1 MYLGN
6 RMWFAAVVSTC
17 QIGLWGQDGAAIWKK
32 SCAICHQASSETR
45 APLPEALAKLPR
57 QRILASLETGS
68 MKEQGALLSAQDRE
82 AVASFLAA
90 APAKL
95 ETSTG
100 LCAAGVEPRADSPSW
115 NGWGV
120 DMANTRF
127 QPATMARLSLAE
139 VPKLKL
145 KWAFGFP
152 NAVAA
157 VAQPVLVAGRLYF
170 GSMDGTVYSADPRTG
185 CVYWTFKA
193 DAMVRTAISVGPIRA
208 GRHALMFGDQK
219 AQAYAI
225 DSKDGALIW
234 KTKVDEHPMARLS
247 GAPKLYRS
255 RLYVPV
261 SSHEEVSPAS
271 AKYECCTFRG
281 SVVALDAESGKQIWK
296 THTIPD
302 PPRPTKKNPA
312 GVQMHGP
319 AGAAVWLSPAIDVKR
334 NALYIGTGNAYS
346 DPETGYSDAVIAMDL
361 DTGSVKWVRQLTGG
375 DGWNFSCISPNKANC
390 PASLGEDVD
399 IGASPILK
407 DLPGNRSVLLI
418 GQKSAVVYALDPDQQ
433 GRILWQTRIGKGGAM
448 GGIVWGMGADEQR
461 VYVPLSDIRERDNA
475 GGLFAIRIASGERAW
490 YAPPVTPACAGKPGC
505 SKAQLAP
512 PTVIPGVVFSGSMD
526 GTLRAHDATDG
537 AVIWEFNTL
546 RDFETVN
553 GVKAR
558 GGSLN
563 ATGPVIAGGMMFLN
577 SGYGIL
583 GGMAGNVLLAF
594 AAE

>member
-1 MYLGN
+1 MI
-6 RMWFAAVVSTC
+6 S
-17 QIGLWGQDGAAIWKK
+17 
-32 SCAICHQASSETR
+32 
-45 APLPEALAKLPR
+45 P
-57 QRILASLETGS
+57 
-68 MKEQGALLSAQDRE
+68 
-82 AVASFLAA
+82 AVAKRIEIWPIDRLVPYSKNPRTHSDEQVPAIAERAA
-90 APAKL
+90 AL
-95 ETSTG
+95 EWRT
-100 LCAAGVEPRADSPSW
+100 VPRFPSYAVSES
-115 NGWGV
+115 GDV
-120 DMANTRF
+120 R
-127 QPATMARLSLAE
+127 R
-139 VPKLKL
+139 
-145 KWAFGFP
+145 
-152 NAVAA
+152 AVAFRQYRA
-157 VAQPVLVAGRLYF
+157 GMLLKQKAHPYGHRSVALSVNGKRREVYVHRLVAHAFLGPAPSEAHQIAHNDGNPKNNHWRNLRWATA
-170 GSMDGTVYSADPRTG
+170 SENALDKRRHGTVPDRKG
-185 CVYWTFKA
+185 E
-193 DAMVRTAISVGPIRA
+193 R
-208 GRHALMFGDQK
+208 
-219 AQAYAI
+219 
-225 DSKDGALIW
+225 
-234 KTKVDEHPMARLS
+234 HPMARLS